1 MYIIKNNEVKE
12 ITLEDLKGQK
22 SILFF
27 YPRANTPGWVYEAQ
41 DFSGLKSEFDKLG
54 YELIGASRDSV
65 EKQQKFI
72 KKRDL
77 NMAIISDE
85 DSVLCN
91 HFNVIKEKTVAGK
104 TVSAVSRTTIVID
117 ENLNIVKRYDNVKIK
132 GHASEVLEDLQ

>member
-1 MYIIKNNEVKE
+1 MYKIKDSEIKE
-12 ITLEDLKGQK
+12 ITLDDLKGQK

-72 KKRDL
+72 NKRSL

-85 DSVLCN
+85 DSILCN
-91 HFNVIKEKTVAGK
+91 HFDVIKEKSIAGK
-104 TVSAVSRTTIVID
+104 TVSGISRTTIVVD
-117 ENLNIVKRYDNVKIK
+117 ENLNVIKRYDNVKIK
-132 GHASEVLEDLQ
+132 GHASEVLEDLK